1 MIKLTPKNLQSLG
14 EAQKD
19 MFIGRLVKH
28 MLQTWPEECQIVSH
42 EKLPTLIKDLVDQ
55 AGQYALVTEYDVAR
69 YATVAFA
76 LRKINFDQSPW
87 VAGILNDYE
96 LPPRV
101 KMNRIWRRLL
111 QEFAIDTVKENHHE

>member
-1 MIKLTPKNLQSLG
+1 MIKLTPKNLQGLG

-19 MFIGRLVKH
+19 VFISRLVQH
-28 MLQTWPEECQIVSH
+28 MLQIWPEECQIVSH
-42 EKLPTLIKDLVDQ
+42 EKLPSVINGLVDQ
-55 AGQYALVTEYDVAR
+55 AQKYSLTTEYDVAR

-87 VAGILNDYE
+87 VAEVLNNYQ

-101 KMNRIWRRLL
+101 RMNRIWRRLM
-111 QEFAIDTVKENHHE
+111 QEFAVNTVKENHHE

>member
-1 MIKLTPKNLQSLG
+1 MIKLTPQNLQPLG

-19 MFIGRLVKH
+19 MFVGRLVKH
-28 MLQTWPEECQIVSH
+28 LLHTWPEECRIVSH
-42 EKLPTLIKDLVDQ
+42 EKLPGVVKDLVDQ
-55 AGQYALVTEYDVAR
+55 AGQYKLATEYDVAR

-87 VAGILNDYE
+87 VAGILNDHH

-111 QEFAIDTVKENHHE
+111 QEFAVNPVKENHHE